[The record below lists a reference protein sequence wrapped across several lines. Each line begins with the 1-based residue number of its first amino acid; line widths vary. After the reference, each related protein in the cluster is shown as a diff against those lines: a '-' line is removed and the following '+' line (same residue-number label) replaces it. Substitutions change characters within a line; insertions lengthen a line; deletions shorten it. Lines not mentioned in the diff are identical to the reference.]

1 MHFMCALIKPKSMY
15 VGKNAVQR
23 FVEISNTLISNKIIV
38 LLSLNLLNIQ
48 IRFFGSLD

>member
-1 MHFMCALIKPKSMY
+1 MHFMCALIKPKSMH

-23 FVEISNTLISNKIIV
+23 FVEISNTFISNKIIV